1 MNDTLITETRLN
13 AVVEHIQGR
22 GVSMSAESLF
32 TSLLTNLRKD
42 SKGSEVSSQ
51 S

>member
-13 AVVEHIQGR
+13 AVVEHIQGE

-32 TSLLTNLRKD
+32 TAFLISLRKD
-42 SKGSEVSSQ
+42 GKGSEVSS
-51 S
+51 